1 MMAPP
6 AKQETTRILKSIA
19 AGDPTAAERLLP
31 LVYNELR
38 ALAASFLQQ
47 QRPDHTL
54 QPTALVHEA
63 YLRMIDQPDVDWKNR
78 AHFFAVAAQ
87 MIRRILTDH
96 ARAKA
101 ADKRGGGAARV
112 DLETSIIGED
122 SAVLDLLALNE
133 TLDELAKLNDR
144 HRQVV
149 ELRFFGGLTL
159 REVGEVLGISPETA
173 KTDWR
178 TARAWLRAR
187 LEVGD

>member
-63 YLRMIDQPDVDWKNR
+63 YLRMIDQTDAAWTTR
-78 AHFFAVAAQ
+78 AHFFAVAAKAMRQ
-87 MIRRILTDH
+87 ILIDH
-96 ARAKA
+96 ARAHRA
-101 ADKRGGGAARV
+101 AKRGGGWHRVTLEPAAAPARMR
-112 DLETSIIGED
+112 E
-122 SAVLDLLALNE
+122 LDLVALGDALARLQ
-133 TLDELAKLNDR
+133 TLDER
-144 HRQVV
+144 QCQVV
-149 ELRFFGGLTL
+149 ELR
-159 REVGEVLGISPETA
+159 PP
-173 KTDWR
+173 
-178 TARAWLRAR
+178 ARAIRSSA
-187 LEVGD
+187 